1 MNDRAVAG
9 KTPAIL
15 RNYHITVLTFLLVSF
30 LAVVAP
36 TVIPNQNDDDK
47 ALEDWMVAVIASV
60 AGVVL
65 IVILVFLIYWFTIR
79 NKADGGKEI
88 HKKLLISAFKQ
99 QACRSLSFSR
109 SVCRFNRKSQNDHK
123 YTSTMSSPRNFV
135 QFLLVLIDHVT
146 R

>member
-1 MNDRAVAG
+1 MNERAVAG

-15 RNYHITVLTFLLVSF
+15 RNYHFNVLTFLLVSF

-88 HKKLLISAFKQ
+88 HKKLLISAFN
-99 QACRSLSFSR
+99 SR
-109 SVCRFNRKSQNDHK
+109 RVGH
-123 YTSTMSSPRNFV
+123 Y
-135 QFLLVLIDHVT
+135 LLVGVCAGLIERVRMTTNTH
-146 R
+146 RL